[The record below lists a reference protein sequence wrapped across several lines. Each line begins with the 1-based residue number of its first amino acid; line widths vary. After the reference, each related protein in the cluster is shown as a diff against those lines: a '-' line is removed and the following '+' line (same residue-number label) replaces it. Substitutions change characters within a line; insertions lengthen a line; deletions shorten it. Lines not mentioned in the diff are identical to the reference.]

1 MASHDFSSITLP
13 PGPELASPGYGKRC
27 APGELPREASDFAHL
42 PVREAYL
49 ANMIDRFPEGAA
61 MDVKSLAAFNP
72 LYGQQAVRT
81 ALNKLSAAGH
91 LRRVRERVGA
101 DRSQWVFR
109 TYFSRTPRGDGWWN
123 HFIATGEALPETPP
137 GALPEAAPPA
147 RPREESTDAQP
158 PPPEE
163 TPAYRALAGLGAADR
178 RLALSAA
185 DCATLEPLAA
195 EWLTRGAT
203 EAAFRSAMTAGL
215 PPEIHS
221 PAAFTRRRL
230 VDKLPPIRPPHP
242 GHPAVAPPVTR
253 LAECTDCR
261 LPARPQALLGGLCR
275 ACRTG
280 GRSVVP
286 PPPARLAPT
295 AVHRHAARARA
306 ALYAGANSVD
316 RE

>member
-1 MASHDFSSITLP
+1 
-13 PGPELASPGYGKRC
+13 
-27 APGELPREASDFAHL
+27 
-42 PVREAYL
+42 
-49 ANMIDRFPEGAA
+49 MIDRFPEGAA

-123 HFIATGEALPETPP
+123 HFIATGEAPPETLPDTLPP
-137 GALPEAAPPA
+137 AEQPGTA
-147 RPREESTDAQP
+147 RPREASTDAQP
-158 PPPEE
+158 PPAEE
-163 TPAYRALAGLGAADR
+163 TPAHRALAGLGAADR

-185 DCATLEPLAA
+185 DCAALEPLAA
-195 EWLTRGAT
+195 EWLARGAT
-203 EAAFRSAMTAGL
+203 EAVFRTAMTAGL
-215 PPEIHS
+215 PPEVHS

-230 VDKLPPIRPPHP
+230 VDKLPPVRPAVPPHP
-242 GHPAVAPPVTR
+242 GHPADVLPVTR

-261 LPARPQALLGGLCR
+261 VPARPNALLGGLCR

-286 PPPARLAPT
+286 PPSARLAPT
-295 AVHRHAARARA
+295 AVHRHAARVRA
-306 ALYAGANSVD
+306 ALHAGAIGVD
-316 RE
+316 HE